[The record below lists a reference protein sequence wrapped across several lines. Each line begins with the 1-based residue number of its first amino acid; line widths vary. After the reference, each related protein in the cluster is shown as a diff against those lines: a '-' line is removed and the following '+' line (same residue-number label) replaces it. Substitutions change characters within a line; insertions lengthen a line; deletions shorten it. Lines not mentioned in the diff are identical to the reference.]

1 VDAGKSEGKRQRAKG
16 KSTETPR
23 FLHKSQ
29 GSLRSTRPAVASLLA
44 AAEAELTAH
53 GISTPR
59 LDAEVLLAHALEVD
73 RAGLYARLY
82 DPLPPGRVAAF
93 HRLLARRARHEPL
106 QYLTGVQEFWSL
118 AFRVD
123 QRVLI
128 PRPETEV
135 VVETAL
141 RLLGKVEN
149 FCSLLHAPRSYAPRA
164 GRVRLLDIGTGS
176 GCIAIALATEL
187 SQAEVWAV
195 DTSRDA
201 LAVARENAERHRVA
215 GRIRFLHGNLF
226 TPLAGEEGGFDL
238 IVSNPPY
245 IARDDLAALQPEVQ
259 DWEPRSALAGGVD
272 GLDFYRRLL
281 SEGPAYLRSG
291 GWLVMEMGQGQGSE
305 VLRLIGERRDLSA
318 GSGVL
323 DYAGRERVA
332 VARKGAT
339 RVG

>member
-1 VDAGKSEGKRQRAKG
+1 MERDSNTPSPLPPPWLGAGE
-16 KSTETPR
+16 ETP
-23 FLHKSQ
+23 LH
-29 GSLRSTRPAVASLLA
+29 LLTDAVTV
-44 AAEAELTAH
+44 LTAH
-53 GISTPR
+53 GIATPR

-73 RAGLYARLY
+73 RAGLYACLH
-82 DPLPPGRVAAF
+82 DPLPPRRVAAF

-106 QYLTGVQEFWSL
+106 QYITGVQEFWSL

-141 RLLGKVEN
+141 RLGEREIPL
-149 FCSLLHAPRSYAPRA
+149 
-164 GRVRLLDIGTGS
+164 RVLDVGTGS
-176 GCIAIALATEL
+176 GCIAVALATEL
-187 SQAEVWAV
+187 PQAEVWAV

-201 LAVARENAERHRVA
+201 LAVARENAERHGVA
-215 GRIRFLHGNLF
+215 GRIRFLQGDLF
-226 TPLAGEEGGFDL
+226 TPVEGEDGGFDL
-238 IVSNPPY
+238 VVSNPPY
-245 IARDDLAALQPEVQ
+245 IARDDLAALQPEVR
-259 DWEPRSALAGGVD
+259 DWEPRGALAGGVD

-291 GWLVMEMGQGQGSE
+291 GWLVMEMGQGQYGE
-305 VLRLIGERRDLSA
+305 VLRLIGQRRDLSA

-323 DYAGRERVA
+323 DYAGRARVA
-332 VARKGAT
+332 VARKEST